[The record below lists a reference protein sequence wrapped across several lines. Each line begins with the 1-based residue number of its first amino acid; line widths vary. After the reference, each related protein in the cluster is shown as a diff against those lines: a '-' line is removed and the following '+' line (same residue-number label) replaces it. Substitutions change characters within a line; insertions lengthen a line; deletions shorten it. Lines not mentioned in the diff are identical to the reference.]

1 MLGVKVMKPPMSVLL
16 MVALAMGSV
25 IPVLSTVGGTP
36 VARAEAAGT
45 TTAAL
50 DGMSDRISA
59 GSHVCVVSDEGQVMC
74 WGPAAEGQ
82 LGYGNTTG
90 IADTPGPAGNAV
102 NGGMVPLPG
111 GRTAV
116 AVAAGNAHTCALLE
130 DGQVSCWGYDAYG
143 QLGYGNT
150 NNIGDDETPAQN
162 PVNGGLVPLP
172 GGRTA
177 TSIAVMWRHTCA
189 VLNDGQVACWGLG
202 GSGQLGYGNTNDIG
216 DDETPAQNPVNGG
229 VVPLPAGRTA
239 VAVSGTD
246 VSTCALLDNGT
257 VSCWGWG
264 NSGRLG
270 YGNTNDIGDDETPAQ
285 NPVNGGVVPL
295 PAGGS
300 AVAIAGGSHHM
311 CAVLSNGQISCWGLG
326 ASGRL
331 GYGNTNTIGDDE
343 TPAQNPVAVG
353 YVPLPVGRTAVGV
366 AADYQHT
373 CALLDNGQLSCWGDG
388 SKGRLG
394 YGNTNSIGDDEYPS
408 ANPVNGGIV
417 PQPPSRR
424 VVAVTLGTEATCAIL
439 TDARVVCWGQT
450 WSLPVNTRVG
460 DVTTA
465 ASAVAI
471 PMAVHRRVVSL
482 GAGAVTT
489 CALADDGVLTCWGSN
504 AWGQLGSPGSV
515 IGDNERANQ
524 AGGVPMPGERT
535 VIAVSNAKVHSCAVL
550 DNGQVACWG
559 DGANGKLG
567 YGNTTTIGDNETPAE
582 NPVNGGLVSLPAGRT
597 AVAVGTGL
605 THTCALLDNGQVACW
620 GDGAN
625 GKLGYGNTTTIGDN
639 ETPAQNPA
647 HGGMVP
653 LPGGASAVAISVGHS
668 HACAL
673 LTSGSITCWGNN
685 TWGQLGYGNTN
696 DIGDNETPAQNPV
709 HGGLTYLPAGR
720 TAVAV
725 AAGDFHTCALLDNGQ
740 VTCWGDGAFGKLGYG
755 NTLQITNP
763 STNPYNGGIV
773 PLPGGHTATAI
784 AAGQDHTCAVLDNG
798 QVSCWGDAVYGQLG
812 YGNII
817 DIGDNETPAG
827 NPYNGG
833 IVALPAGRTAV
844 AVATAVAHTCATL
857 DDGTVSCWGYAGS
870 GRLGYGNLNNIG
882 DTETPAENP
891 VNGGVVPS
899 LQPLARTDY
908 RAVQPARVLDT
919 RGFGV
924 TVDGQFQAGGYRAA
938 GSTMAVRVAGRG
950 GAPVDATAVT
960 MTVTVVQPAAAG
972 YLTVWPCAQPKP
984 TASSLNFAA
993 GANTAN
999 TVVMA
1004 AAGDICIF
1012 TSQATHLIADLM
1024 GFTPRTTR
1032 YVPVGPSR
1040 LLDTRPGFTTFDGQA
1055 AGGGQRA
1062 AGSSLTL
1069 QVTGRGAPIA
1079 VPTGIRTVLLNV
1091 AAVQPA
1097 ASGYLTVWP
1106 CDRPQP
1112 NASNI
1117 NFAAGVATANLVV
1130 ADLSASGSVCIFT
1143 SQATQLIADVVG
1155 YFDSSATRAPTA
1167 VHTVN
1172 PGRLMDTRAI
1182 GVTADGRYQAT
1193 GALTANT
1200 TYTVQIGGRF
1210 PLSAGRVA
1218 ILNVAVVSPAGGG
1231 YLTVWPCDQVL
1242 PTASSL
1248 NYQSGV
1254 NRANSVITSLS
1265 ATGTVCVRSS
1275 QPLHLII
1282 DVSGSAR

>member
-202 GSGQLGYGNTNDIG
+202 DFGQLGYGNTND
-216 DDETPAQNPVNGG
+216 
-229 VVPLPAGRTA
+229 
-239 VAVSGTD
+239 
-246 VSTCALLDNGT
+246 
-257 VSCWGWG
+257 
-264 NSGRLG
+264 
-270 YGNTNDIGDDETPAQ
+270 
-285 NPVNGGVVPL
+285 
-295 PAGGS
+295 
-300 AVAIAGGSHHM
+300 
-311 CAVLSNGQISCWGLG
+311 
-326 ASGRL
+326 
-331 GYGNTNTIGDDE
+331 IGDDE

-439 TDARVVCWGQT
+439 TDARLVCWGQT

-524 AGGVPMPGERT
+524 TGGVPMPGERT
-535 VIAVSNAKVHSCAVL
+535 AIAVSNAKVHSCAV
-550 DNGQVACWG
+550 
-559 DGANGKLG
+559 
-567 YGNTTTIGDNETPAE
+567 
-582 NPVNGGLVSLPAGRT
+582 
-597 AVAVGTGL
+597 
-605 THTCALLDNGQVACW
+605 LDNGQVACW

-798 QVSCWGDAVYGQLG
+798 QVSCWGDAAFGQLG

-1004 AAGDICIF
+1004 TAGDICIF

-1155 YFDSSATRAPTA
+1155 YFDSSASRVPTA

-1172 PGRLMDTRAI
+1172 PRRLMDTRAI

-1193 GALTANT
+1193 GALAANT
-1200 TYTVQIGGRF
+1200 TYTVQIAGRF

-1231 YLTVWPCDQVL
+1231 YLTVWPCDQAL

-1275 QPLHLII
+1275 QPLNLIL
-1282 DVSGSAR
+1282 DVSGSAM

>member
-202 GSGQLGYGNTNDIG
+202 DSGQLGYGNTNDIG

-257 VSCWGWG
+257 VTCWGWG
-264 NSGRLG
+264 N
-270 YGNTNDIGDDETPAQ
+270 
-285 NPVNGGVVPL
+285 
-295 PAGGS
+295 
-300 AVAIAGGSHHM
+300 
-311 CAVLSNGQISCWGLG
+311 
-326 ASGRL
+326 SGRL

-567 YGNTTTIGDNETPAE
+567 YGNTTTIGDNETPA
-582 NPVNGGLVSLPAGRT
+582 
-597 AVAVGTGL
+597 
-605 THTCALLDNGQVACW
+605 
-620 GDGAN
+620 
-625 GKLGYGNTTTIGDN
+625 
-639 ETPAQNPA
+639 QNPA

-755 NTLQITNP
+755 NTLQINNP

>member
-1 MLGVKVMKPPMSVLL
+1 MSVLL

-202 GSGQLGYGNTNDIG
+202 DSGQLGYGNTNDIG

-725 AAGDFHTCALLDNGQ
+725 AAG
-740 VTCWGDGAFGKLGYG
+740 
-755 NTLQITNP
+755 
-763 STNPYNGGIV
+763 
-773 PLPGGHTATAI
+773 
-784 AAGQDHTCAVLDNG
+784 
-798 QVSCWGDAVYGQLG
+798 
-812 YGNII
+812 
-817 DIGDNETPAG
+817 
-827 NPYNGG
+827 
-833 IVALPAGRTAV
+833 
-844 AVATAVAHTCATL
+844 
-857 DDGTVSCWGYAGS
+857 
-870 GRLGYGNLNNIG
+870 
-882 DTETPAENP
+882 
-891 VNGGVVPS
+891 
-899 LQPLARTDY
+899 
-908 RAVQPARVLDT
+908 
-919 RGFGV
+919 
-924 TVDGQFQAGGYRAA
+924 
-938 GSTMAVRVAGRG
+938 
-950 GAPVDATAVT
+950 
-960 MTVTVVQPAAAG
+960 
-972 YLTVWPCAQPKP
+972 
-984 TASSLNFAA
+984 
-993 GANTAN
+993 
-999 TVVMA
+999 
-1004 AAGDICIF
+1004 
-1012 TSQATHLIADLM
+1012 
-1024 GFTPRTTR
+1024 
-1032 YVPVGPSR
+1032 
-1040 LLDTRPGFTTFDGQA
+1040 
-1055 AGGGQRA
+1055 
-1062 AGSSLTL
+1062 
-1069 QVTGRGAPIA
+1069 
-1079 VPTGIRTVLLNV
+1079 
-1091 AAVQPA
+1091 
-1097 ASGYLTVWP
+1097 
-1106 CDRPQP
+1106 
-1112 NASNI
+1112 
-1117 NFAAGVATANLVV
+1117 
-1130 ADLSASGSVCIFT
+1130 
-1143 SQATQLIADVVG
+1143 
-1155 YFDSSATRAPTA
+1155 
-1167 VHTVN
+1167 
-1172 PGRLMDTRAI
+1172 
-1182 GVTADGRYQAT
+1182 
-1193 GALTANT
+1193 
-1200 TYTVQIGGRF
+1200 
-1210 PLSAGRVA
+1210 
-1218 ILNVAVVSPAGGG
+1218 
-1231 YLTVWPCDQVL
+1231 
-1242 PTASSL
+1242 
-1248 NYQSGV
+1248 
-1254 NRANSVITSLS
+1254 
-1265 ATGTVCVRSS
+1265 
-1275 QPLHLII
+1275 
-1282 DVSGSAR
+1282 